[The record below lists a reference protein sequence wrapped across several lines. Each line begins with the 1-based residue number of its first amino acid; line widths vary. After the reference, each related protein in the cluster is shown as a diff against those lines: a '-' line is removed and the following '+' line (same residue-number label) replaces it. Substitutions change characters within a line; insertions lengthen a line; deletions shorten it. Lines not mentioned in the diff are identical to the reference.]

1 MLSSVPVAIRTSQGK
16 ALAYRARGIANLLPY
31 QGCII
36 VIPICDCRQFLQ
48 FGGHAT
54 VGIDIVV
61 GVSIGDGGA
70 SQQSAL
76 LL

>member
-1 MLSSVPVAIRTSQGK
+1 M
-16 ALAYRARGIANLLPY
+16 
-31 QGCII
+31 
-36 VIPICDCRQFLQ
+36 IPICDCRQFLQ

-76 LL
+76 LLERHGMYENREKEEKPSWGDGGVFSSWVVSR